1 MRNALSKPSKRAG
14 ACTTPLRVMEVRYFK
29 VFALI
34 QISNFYTMLPG
45 NIRLDKITRM
55 KTQETVMSF
64 Y

>member
-1 MRNALSKPSKRAG
+1 MRNALSKPSKRVG
-14 ACTTPLRVMEVRYFK
+14 ACITPLRVMEVRYFK
-29 VFALI
+29 VVALI
-34 QISNFYTMLPG
+34 QISNFYIMLPG